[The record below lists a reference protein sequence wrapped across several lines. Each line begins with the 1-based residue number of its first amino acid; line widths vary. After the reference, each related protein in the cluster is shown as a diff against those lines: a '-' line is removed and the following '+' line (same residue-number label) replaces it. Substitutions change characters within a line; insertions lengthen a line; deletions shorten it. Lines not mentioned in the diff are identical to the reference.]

1 MPTSRSKFF
10 KILKLVF
17 LSKVANKS
25 FCVKFSGLIS
35 KLKILEKSY
44 LYDKSRNIQRQT
56 YIWSLFKANN
66 INILWCA
73 NAAFQIILLQRHK
86 KFCCISIFLS
96 GMQWKISVGKCD
108 RYHVGWKWSTQLV
121 EEGMSTGLTNMHT
134 ARGFSDLY
142 HVFAPKRCILC
153 ITSRLPYITLCYID
167 SRFFCPWNNHTQL
180 Y

>member
-66 INILWCA
+66 IYGAPMQPSKLFCFKDTKNF
-73 NAAFQIILLQRHK
+73 AASVFFLAACNE
-86 KFCCISIFLS
+86 KF
-96 GMQWKISVGKCD
+96 WVGKCD

-134 ARGFSDLY
+134 ACGFSDLY

-167 SRFFCPWNNHTQL
+167 SRFF
-180 Y
+180 